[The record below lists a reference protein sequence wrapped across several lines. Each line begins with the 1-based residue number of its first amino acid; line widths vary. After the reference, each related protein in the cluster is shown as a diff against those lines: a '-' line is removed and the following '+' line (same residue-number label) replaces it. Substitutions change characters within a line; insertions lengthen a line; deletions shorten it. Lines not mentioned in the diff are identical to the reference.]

1 LFYQPV
7 AHSKSLTKDLIAQTF
22 LNYFCVRLDYFR
34 LFSDPKIT
42 ARRHRA
48 PTLIGC

>member
-1 LFYQPV
+1 
-7 AHSKSLTKDLIAQTF
+7 
-22 LNYFCVRLDYFR
+22 VRLDYFR
-34 LFSDPKIT
+34 YISDPKIA